1 MRLWLNLIKQKVQG
15 EVSRSLERMR
25 IYLRTQVII
34 FIGENEKKKNIGRE
48 KSKKINFFIFLQLLR
63 GRNKKIR
70 EFYIEIFLIS
80 SSCQSSVFG

>member
-34 FIGENEKKKNIGRE
+34 FIGENEKKKKYRPREEQKNKLFHFPSAPPRE
-48 KSKKINFFIFLQLLR
+48 K
-63 GRNKKIR
+63 
-70 EFYIEIFLIS
+70 
-80 SSCQSSVFG
+80 